1 MLVIQVH
8 KVFKN
13 AIEQTVTGQKD
24 LFHTKFSLFI
34 RPTLP
39 KPKPQPAGDCLDH
52 SWTYFLSL
60 GLLWLFSW
68 RPFTQ
73 LMCAIILKGS

>member
-39 KPKPQPAGDCLDH
+39 
-52 SWTYFLSL
+52 
-60 GLLWLFSW
+60 
-68 RPFTQ
+68 
-73 LMCAIILKGS
+73 